1 MMIYRQLGKRRSVR
15 GAMSFACAPLFAF
28 LVGAPSEL
36 VSAGEFNRSTLPA
49 AAADPA
55 QCDSQGEGLGGLK
68 DSGDCK
74 RISGYIAAGARLGTD
89 EQIGGHTSPFGPLDA
104 PEFVGAVRAA
114 GAALI
119 EAPVAGLDRIFAV
132 PSPLDEAR

>member
-1 MMIYRQLGKRRSVR
+1 MMIYRQLGKRRGVR
-15 GAMSFACAPLFAF
+15 GAMSLACAPLFAF

-36 VSAGEFNRSTLPA
+36 VSAGEFDRSTLPA

-55 QCDSQGEGLGGLK
+55 QCDSQGEGLGLK

-104 PEFVGAVRAA
+104 PEFVGSVRPSRATV
-114 GAALI
+114 I
-119 EAPVAGLDRIFAV
+119 EVPADQDRLFR
-132 PSPLDEAR
+132 SPGSGDEAR

>member
-1 MMIYRQLGKRRSVR
+1 MMIYRQLGKRRGVR

-36 VSAGEFNRSTLPA
+36 VSAGEFDRSTLPA

-68 DSGDCK
+68 GSGDCK

-104 PEFVGAVRAA
+104 PEFVGSVRPSRATVIDVPA
-114 GAALI
+114 DQ
-119 EAPVAGLDRIFAV
+119 DRLFR
-132 PSPLDEAR
+132 SPGSGDEAR

>member
-1 MMIYRQLGKRRSVR
+1 MMIYRQLGKRRGVR
-15 GAMSFACAPLFAF
+15 GAMSFACAPLFAL

-36 VSAGEFNRSTLPA
+36 VSAGEFDRSTLPA
-49 AAADPA
+49 AASDPA
-55 QCDSQGEGLGGLK
+55 QCDSQGEGLGK

-104 PEFVGAVRAA
+104 PEFVGSVRPSRATV
-114 GAALI
+114 I
-119 EAPVAGLDRIFAV
+119 DV
-132 PSPLDEAR
+132 PADQERFFRSPGSGDEAH

>member
-36 VSAGEFNRSTLPA
+36 VSAGEFDRSTLPA

-68 DSGDCK
+68 TRAIASASAA
-74 RISGYIAAGARLGTD
+74 ISRRARGWGPMGKSAATPPRSVRSTRRNSSA
-89 EQIGGHTSPFGPLDA
+89 
-104 PEFVGAVRAA
+104 AVRAA
-114 GAALI
+114 RASAHRSV
-119 EAPVAGLDRIFAV
+119 PAGQDRF
-132 PSPLDEAR
+132 SPPGSGDEAR

>member
-1 MMIYRQLGKRRSVR
+1 MMIYRQLGKRRGVR
-15 GAMSFACAPLFAF
+15 GAMSFACAPLFAL

-36 VSAGEFNRSTLPA
+36 VSAGEFDRSTLPA

-55 QCDSQGEGLGGLK
+55 QCDSQGEGRLK

-104 PEFVGAVRAA
+104 PEFVGSVRPSRATV
-114 GAALI
+114 I
-119 EAPVAGLDRIFAV
+119 DV
-132 PSPLDEAR
+132 PADQERFFRSPGSDDEAH

>member
-1 MMIYRQLGKRRSVR
+1 MMIYRQLGKRRGVR
-15 GAMSFACAPLFAF
+15 GAMSFACAPLFAL

-36 VSAGEFNRSTLPA
+36 VSAGEFDRSTLPA

-55 QCDSQGEGLGGLK
+55 QCDSQGEGLGLK

-104 PEFVGAVRAA
+104 PEFVGSVRPSRATVIDVPA
-114 GAALI
+114 DQ
-119 EAPVAGLDRIFAV
+119 DRFFR
-132 PSPLDEAR
+132 SPGSGDEAR

>member
-1 MMIYRQLGKRRSVR
+1 MMIYRQLGKRRGVR
-15 GAMSFACAPLFAF
+15 GAMSFACAPLFAL

-36 VSAGEFNRSTLPA
+36 VSAGEFDRSTLPA

-55 QCDSQGEGLGGLK
+55 QCDSQGEGPGLK

-104 PEFVGAVRAA
+104 PEFVGSVRPSRATV
-114 GAALI
+114 I
-119 EAPVAGLDRIFAV
+119 DV
-132 PSPLDEAR
+132 PADQERFFRSPGSDDEAH

>member
-1 MMIYRQLGKRRSVR
+1 MMIYRQLGKRRGVR
-15 GAMSFACAPLFAF
+15 GAMSFACAPLFAL

-36 VSAGEFNRSTLPA
+36 VSAGEFDRSTLPA
-49 AAADPA
+49 AASDPA
-55 QCDSQGEGLGGLK
+55 QCDSQGEGLK

-104 PEFVGAVRAA
+104 PEFVGSVRPSRATV
-114 GAALI
+114 I
-119 EAPVAGLDRIFAV
+119 DV
-132 PSPLDEAR
+132 PADQERFFRSPGSDDEAH